1 MKICFCQTTNK
12 QTSPQLK
19 TYSPCNLQH
28 DQMFPK
34 VACCTYL
41 VTQPAKI
48 KWITYTFIIVKYHEN
63 NRSIWANLL
72 VTSLPILT
80 FYKVHQFVVYSC
92 PMRKEEPTSWA
103 EIHKRLSWAIMITTT
118 KPRISIRTIPEW
130 VTKEKVLL
138 CTQQSMVI
146 FLCFFQIMQV
156 FLHKRLMFGKKVSYW
171 YIYKHQFH
179 HLDTGLPS
187 MH

>member
-118 KPRISIRTIPEW
+118 KPRISIRTNLSGWQKKRSCFVPNNLW
-130 VTKEKVLL
+130 SYFFASSRLCKYSCTK
-138 CTQQSMVI
+138 
-146 FLCFFQIMQV
+146 
-156 FLHKRLMFGKKVSYW
+156 
-171 YIYKHQFH
+171 
-179 HLDTGLPS
+179 D
-187 MH
+187 